1 MFNPM
6 NPEGVA
12 PPARHYI
19 HTMVVPSGH
28 KILSVSGQVGTL
40 PNGNIPEG
48 VEAQTEAAWKN
59 VVNCLEANGMGV
71 ENIFKVVQYL
81 TDPRFRDEH
90 MAIRDR
96 FLGDHKPTSTLLF
109 ISALAQPEMLVE
121 VEVWASGPE

>member
-6 NPEGVA
+6 NPDGIA

-19 HTMVVPSGH
+19 HSMSVPSGH
-28 KILSVSGQVGTL
+28 RIVALSGQVGTL
-40 PNGNIPEG
+40 PDGTIPDG
-48 VEAQTEAAWKN
+48 VEAQTEAAWSN
-59 VVNCLEANGMGV
+59 VVACLEAQGMGV
-71 ENIFKVVQYL
+71 ENIVKVVQYL
-81 TDPRFRDEH
+81 TDPRWRDAH

-121 VEVWASGPE
+121 VDVWAAGPE